1 MLQHLFVY
9 FTLGKESHLW
19 LKWSIYF
26 YFGLRSGVKTKS
38 PTLLLLKLV
47 AVLKENGNYKDIY
60 LLPIK
65 AGFIV
70 SKLTW
75 IMLSY
80 SVKLQAQIRMLLWNL
95 HPDLH
100 LVQICIWVYPNLHQ
114 ESQVALVLHSS
125 ERLYCVKNYTL
136 WIEYK
141 WS

>member
-60 LLPIK
+60 LLPVK
-65 AGFIV
+65 AGFI
-70 SKLTW
+70 SKSTQTN
-75 IMLSY
+75 
-80 SVKLQAQIRMLLWNL
+80 VKLPSEATNSDKDVTVKRVLRFQELQAVLA
-95 HPDLH
+95 
-100 LVQICIWVYPNLHQ
+100 
-114 ESQVALVLHSS
+114 VARGCTVEKLQHSDGM
-125 ERLYCVKNYTL
+125 
-136 WIEYK
+136 
-141 WS
+141 

>member
-1 MLQHLFVY
+1 
-9 FTLGKESHLW
+9 

-70 SKLTW
+70 SKLT
-75 IMLSY
+75 
-80 SVKLQAQIRMLLWNL
+80 
-95 HPDLH
+95 
-100 LVQICIWVYPNLHQ
+100 
-114 ESQVALVLHSS
+114 
-125 ERLYCVKNYTL
+125 
-136 WIEYK
+136 
-141 WS
+141 